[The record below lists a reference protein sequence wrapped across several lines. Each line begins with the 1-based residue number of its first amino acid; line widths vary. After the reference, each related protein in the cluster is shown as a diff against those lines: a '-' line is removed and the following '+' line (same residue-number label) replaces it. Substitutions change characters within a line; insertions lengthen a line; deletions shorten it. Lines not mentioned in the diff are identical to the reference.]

1 MRARIAVRCETISQ
15 ALDHIDTLPPEE
27 ALQELDGMSQQLRI
41 GPAKEVTA
49 EDRSRIARMKIAM
62 QRRIR

>member
-1 MRARIAVRCETISQ
+1 MRAPLKVRCETISQ
-15 ALDHIDTLPPEE
+15 ALDHIETLPPEE
-27 ALQELDGMSQQLRI
+27 ALQELDGLSQQLRV

-49 EDRSRIARMKIAM
+49 EDRSRIARMKIDM